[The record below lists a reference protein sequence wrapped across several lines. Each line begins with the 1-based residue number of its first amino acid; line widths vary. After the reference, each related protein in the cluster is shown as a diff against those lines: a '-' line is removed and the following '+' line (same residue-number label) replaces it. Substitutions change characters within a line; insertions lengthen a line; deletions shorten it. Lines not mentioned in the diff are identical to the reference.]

1 MDIINPYTRFRK
13 EKATSKIG
21 LLGITGFLIVL
32 FTLIVNVK
40 INLLILL
47 SVLVVSVLAFLNND
61 VMTSVY
67 FFSLS
72 LFIFTSSVL
81 KFPILFPVVL
91 LTLYGLYYYK
101 YTAGERYIPTVVQFS
116 LPEDLK
122 PAEAAFL
129 ISKDIGPQELITTIF
144 DLTRRGYLQ
153 ITKSGST
160 FVFKKLKDY
169 TRDNTLLRYEKFILD
184 RIFIGTNLD
193 VIMNTGIVYS
203 YEEFASTID
212 MRLFFYNLSEW
223 KHLFKEHL
231 IESMQVEKPVLK
243 GRAFETKPTFLVL
256 AFLFLV
262 LGLFFLYIDMGT
274 VSPLDFKLAVPLIL
288 ASIITFGFA
297 FIAPIPRTDFG
308 TKLEREARGF
318 REFLKRVEYPR
329 LRWLIRNSKLDVLE
343 LAVNLYALNL
353 LGKMDFLKMLL
364 KDEEL
369 KEEIKHFLE
378 IYFTVQSK
386 WAEFREMEKTSL
398 WKEELK

>member
-1 MDIINPYTRFRK
+1 MRFRRK
-13 EKATSKIG
+13 EPSSKIG

-32 FTLIVNVK
+32 FSLIIRTFSIKMHLFLLLIVVA
-40 INLLILL
+40 
-47 SVLVVSVLAFLNND
+47 VSILAFVQDD
-61 VMTSVY
+61 VMTSIY

-72 LFIFTSSVL
+72 LFIFTSSTL
-81 KFPILFPVVL
+81 NFPILFPVVL
-91 LTLYGLYYYK
+91 FILYGLYYYK
-101 YTAGERYIPTVVQFS
+101 YTSGERYIPTVVQFS
-116 LPEDLK
+116 LPEDLR

-144 DLTRRGYLQ
+144 DLARRGYLQ

-169 TRDNTLLRYEKFILD
+169 TLDKTLLRYEKFILD
-184 RIFIGTNLD
+184 RIFIGTNLE

-203 YEEFASTID
+203 YEEFVSTID

-223 KHLFKEHL
+223 KQLFKEHL
-231 IESMQVEKPVLK
+231 IESMQEEKPILK
-243 GRAFETKPTFLVL
+243 GKAFETKPTFLVL

-262 LGLFFLYIDMGT
+262 LGLFFLYVDMTT
-274 VSPLDFKLAVPLIL
+274 VSPLDFNLAVPLIL

-297 FIAPIPRTDFG
+297 FIAPIPKTGFG
-308 TKLEREARGF
+308 AELERKARGF

-329 LRWLIRNSKLDVLE
+329 LRWLVRNSKLDVLE

-353 LGKMDFLKMLL
+353 LVKMDLLKMLL
-364 KDEEL
+364 KEEEL
-369 KEEIKHFLE
+369 KEEVKYFLE

-386 WAEFREMEKTSL
+386 WAEFREMGKTSL
-398 WKEELK
+398 WKEEFE